1 MANQYAKVNAVDP
14 TQEYWLPITDG
25 EQMSRALVYIFNL
38 KFIKIKNV
46 FFSLINF
53 TATVLRTLPWVITW
67 SKNNLLK

>member
-46 FFSLINF
+46 FF
-53 TATVLRTLPWVITW
+53 PH
-67 SKNNLLK
+67 